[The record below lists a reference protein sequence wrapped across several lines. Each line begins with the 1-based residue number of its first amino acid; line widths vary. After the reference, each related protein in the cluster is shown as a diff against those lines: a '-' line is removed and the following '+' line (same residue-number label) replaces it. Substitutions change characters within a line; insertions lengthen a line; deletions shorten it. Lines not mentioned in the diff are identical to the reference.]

1 MQSRRRIKIFTFSF
15 LPFPFS
21 KKSKHMKNLIYLL
34 LIVIVSFTKI
44 ETENLISNPA
54 NIAAVP
60 SFTTTPDGKVV
71 LSWTER
77 DALKKVSFY
86 YSIYDG
92 KGFNAPIKVPVVD
105 SATTH
110 AEGMPRLTVKKDGS
124 MIVSF
129 ELKKDNP
136 VSKFGSDLLYVY
148 SADGINWSKP
158 MYVQTDRDP
167 TKSHSFSKPVRLADG
182 EIGIIW
188 LDEKLTEKGRSVK
201 FAKTS
206 PGKGFGEE
214 KVIDNQ
220 ACECC
225 RIEAVVD
232 GKGALHIFYRDMYD
246 DGSRDMS
253 YISSGDNGQTFSKPR
268 NVYPDKWQVNACP
281 HSGPSATVTPKGVLM
296 SWYTGKDKAS
306 GIKVCD
312 VASGRIVNAEI
323 SEKVKQPQITTT
335 KVGDTFLTYAEAKN
349 KGEEYFSAIALR
361 KLGAKVSTTYLSEP
375 LADCSY
381 PSIIP
386 YGNSVL
392 VAYEK
397 RVEGKKQMIV
407 WKKVE
412 L

>member
-1 MQSRRRIKIFTFSF
+1 MKTLIYFSF
-15 LPFPFS
+15 IILFS
-21 KKSKHMKNLIYLL
+21 FMK
-34 LIVIVSFTKI
+34 VDKDT
-44 ETENLISNPA
+44 TISNPS
-54 NIAAVP
+54 NTAAVP
-60 SFTTTPDGKVV
+60 SFSTMPDGKVV
-71 LSWTER
+71 LSWTEK
-77 DALKKVSFY
+77 DALKKISFF

-92 KGFNAPIKVPVVD
+92 KGFGQTIKVPVVD

-110 AEGMPRLTVKKDGS
+110 AEGMPRLTIKKDGS

-136 VSKFGSDLLYVY
+136 ISKFGSDLLYVY
-148 SADGINWSKP
+148 SSDGANWSKP
-158 MYVQTDRDP
+158 MYVQADRDP
-167 TKSHSFSKPVRLADG
+167 TKSHSFSKPVRLPDG

-188 LDEKLTEKGRSVK
+188 LDEKLTAKGRSVK

-214 KVIDNQ
+214 KIIDKQ

-232 GKGALHIFYRDMYD
+232 AKGTLHIFYRDMYE

-253 YISSGDNGQTFSKPR
+253 YISSTDNGQTFSEPR
-268 NVYPDKWQVNACP
+268 NVYPDKWKVEACP
-281 HSGPSATVTPKGVLM
+281 HSGPSATVTPKGVYM
-296 SWYTGKDKAS
+296 SWYTGKEKAS
-306 GIKVCD
+306 GIKVCE
-312 VASGRIVNAEI
+312 VATGRIVNAEI

-335 KVGDTFLTYAEAKN
+335 KAGETFLTYAEAKN
-349 KGEEYFSAIALR
+349 KGEEYFHAIALR
-361 KLGAKVSTTYLSEP
+361 KLGAKVNTIYLSEP
-375 LADCSY
+375 LAECSY
-381 PSIIP
+381 PAIISD
-386 YGNSVL
+386 GNSVL

-397 RVEGKKQMIV
+397 RVNEAKPIIV